1 MYKEDYVEGE
11 DQAYGEEE
19 AIDQSAQDQ
28 DFNLK
33 QLEEFISTKRP
44 KDPFLELKPLTE
56 KVVINPSAKYQGSSQ
71 HEIFQQRLLQQD
83 IMNRIELN
91 KFLKLPLR
99 YQETVDPD
107 FADNGFVKTA
117 WLPYQQKVEYDA
129 VADSSEVG
137 DGSEESP
144 NEDDLCAQEQP
155 YETPTSIAYQPW
167 LKQIPIVEL
176 ARRSDIVITST
187 LSQNLIAKDKRL
199 INEKCFALMK
209 KSELREYIDELN
221 AFKAMAKEI

>member
-1 MYKEDYVEGE
+1 M
-11 DQAYGEEE
+11 
-19 AIDQSAQDQ
+19 
-28 DFNLK
+28 
-33 QLEEFISTKRP
+33 
-44 KDPFLELKPLTE
+44 
-56 KVVINPSAKYQGSSQ
+56 
-71 HEIFQQRLLQQD
+71 
-83 IMNRIELN
+83 
-91 KFLKLPLR
+91 
-99 YQETVDPD
+99 DPD
-107 FADNGFVKTA
+107 FAEHGFVKTA

-129 VADSSEVG
+129 VADSSDAG
-137 DGSEESP
+137 DESNQSP